1 MDVNQKYTSQLNEQI
16 AKIGKE
22 CRYLEFK
29 SNYQEVDKL
38 GRYISALSNGACLDH
53 QDFAYLYFGVDD
65 ETLEIK
71 GTTFDCAKVKAV
83 GNEAL
88 ELYLRRMVV
97 PKVNFSIIEFMYEGK
112 QRVVLFKIPAAVN
125 EPTTYK
131 QKPYIRV
138 DSHVTD
144 LTPYVDWMR
153 QIYTSQIDWS
163 AQIVEDATLEDLDP
177 EAIMIAR
184 KGFKERF
191 PQFSADVDNWAD
203 SVFLDRANLTQ
214 DGMITRTALL
224 LVGKREKAHK
234 LGHIAQIVWK
244 CYQDKETF
252 GDIFTIPFIKAT
264 TDVLGCI
271 RNYRFKIYP
280 HNSMIPAEVLKYD
293 TGRILEGMHNCILHQ
308 DYVCNERILVIEDND
323 KLTFENAGGFYEGDY
338 EEYITGQK
346 TPKRYRNP
354 FLAKAMDNVKMVDSK
369 GYGIHNMFLRQKER
383 YLPMPD
389 YKGSDDSRVVMHL
402 PGTVLDEKYS
412 IMLLENSNINLTEAV
427 LLDQVQKGILPNDNA
442 IAMLRKKH
450 LIEGRKPR
458 LFVAKQLAQNT
469 GTKVEYSKHK
479 GLEVKSCESL
489 LLSTLKEH
497 GKLSRTEIDSLLWNV
512 VSDRLDDK
520 QKKSKIG
527 NILTNLRKR
536 KLIEN
541 ETVGNYSKWSLVREE
556 N

>member
-65 ETLEIK
+65 DTLEIK
-71 GTTFDCAKVKAV
+71 GTTFDSAKVKAV

-112 QRVVLFKIPAAVN
+112 RRVVLFKIPAAVN

-293 TGRILEGMHNCILHQ
+293 TRSILEGMHNCILHQ
-308 DYVCNERILVIEDND
+308 DYVCNERILVIEDTD

-389 YKGSDDSRVVMHL
+389 YKGSNDSRVVMHL

-512 VSDRLDDK
+512 VSDQLDDK

>member
-65 ETLEIK
+65 DTLEIK

-163 AQIVEDATLEDLDP
+163 AQIVEDATLDDLDP

-293 TGRILEGMHNCILHQ
+293 TRSILEGMHNCILHQ

-412 IMLLENSNINLTEAV
+412 IMLLENSDINLTEAV

-442 IAMLRKKH
+442 IAMLRKKY

-512 VSDRLDDK
+512 VSDQLDDK

>member
-293 TGRILEGMHNCILHQ
+293 TRSILEGMHNCILHQ
-308 DYVCNERILVIEDND
+308 DYVCNERILVIEDTD

-346 TPKRYRNP
+346 H
-354 FLAKAMDNVKMVDSK
+354 LSVIA
-369 GYGIHNMFLRQKER
+369 IHSWQRQWI
-383 YLPMPD
+383 
-389 YKGSDDSRVVMHL
+389 
-402 PGTVLDEKYS
+402 T
-412 IMLLENSNINLTEAV
+412 
-427 LLDQVQKGILPNDNA
+427 
-442 IAMLRKKH
+442 
-450 LIEGRKPR
+450 
-458 LFVAKQLAQNT
+458 
-469 GTKVEYSKHK
+469 
-479 GLEVKSCESL
+479 
-489 LLSTLKEH
+489 
-497 GKLSRTEIDSLLWNV
+497 
-512 VSDRLDDK
+512 
-520 QKKSKIG
+520 
-527 NILTNLRKR
+527 
-536 KLIEN
+536 
-541 ETVGNYSKWSLVREE
+541 
-556 N
+556 

>member
-191 PQFSADVDNWAD
+191 PHFSADVDNWAD

-293 TGRILEGMHNCILHQ
+293 TRSILEGMHNCILHQ

-389 YKGSDDSRVVMHL
+389 YEGSDDSRVVMHL

-489 LLSTLKEH
+489 LLTTLKEH

-512 VSDRLDDK
+512 VSDQLDDK